1 MRENMKIM
9 VVEDDI
15 DLSEL
20 IKMYLIP
27 EGWEID
33 IFHTGKKA
41 VESFDQNHYDLILL
55 DLTRLLYRYYKLSNY
70 LSIDENQM

>member
-20 IKMYLIP
+20 IRMYLIP
-27 EGWEID
+27 SEM
-33 IFHTGKKA
+33 
-41 VESFDQNHYDLILL
+41 
-55 DLTRLLYRYYKLSNY
+55 LYPTA
-70 LSIDENQM
+70 

>member
-20 IKMYLIP
+20 IRMYLIP
-27 EGWEID
+27 EGWKIET
-33 IFHTGKKA
+33 FHTGKK
-41 VESFDQNHYDLILL
+41 S
-55 DLTRLLYRYYKLSNY
+55 S
-70 LSIDENQM
+70 